1 MSSYLA
7 VHIFTPQ
14 LQDPL
19 LYVLSTALSFL
30 RRLFHT
36 NSALA
41 HTFLAAVVQHTGPAV
56 GPAGALARYLNLLGW
71 SLDLQGQLTL
81 DCYLSVSVQY
91 DSLRHIRSTLRRAWA
106 YHLHRQ
112 ISHRKGIPPVPF
124 DYDLLSRAL
133 RQIPMTS
140 LRQIAYNLTGGYQVG
155 AVKAQWSA
163 AIEAECPF
171 CGQLDTHHHQQ
182 LACPQF
188 LHIRKRHPQAVT
200 YLTNNLDKLW
210 LPLPHSFPDICMLRQ
225 LLSFRGQDT
234 DHTVIQQGQQVL
246 MFFTDGSADTPL
258 HPETRR
264 AAWSVIQYQPDSM
277 THPFLTIKIQHVQGP
292 QSIARA
298 ELAAVTWI
306 VQHIATNHW
315 SERVIITTDSQY
327 VINTVSQITSDT
339 VVPTWHRLA
348 HADLLRILT
357 THWNPAQFLL
367 RKVKSHQDISQL
379 PPGQTRTDAIGNS
392 WADHAAVKARQTDHL
407 LINQL
412 FQRAQIWHKE
422 QYIQTVSILQYLA
435 DLNSHHLQLQQQA
448 SNQKALDGTG
458 DSADNTWGLLFE
470 RDNLI
475 RCHIRGRSSG
485 PLFILHSLPHASGAI
500 NMLTWLCNFVLPCA
514 GHLLTSSTA
523 IPLPRTG

>member
-171 CGQLDTHHHQQ
+171 
-182 LACPQF
+182 
-188 LHIRKRHPQAVT
+188 
-200 YLTNNLDKLW
+200 
-210 LPLPHSFPDICMLRQ
+210 
-225 LLSFRGQDT
+225 
-234 DHTVIQQGQQVL
+234 
-246 MFFTDGSADTPL
+246 
-258 HPETRR
+258 
-264 AAWSVIQYQPDSM
+264 
-277 THPFLTIKIQHVQGP
+277 
-292 QSIARA
+292 
-298 ELAAVTWI
+298 
-306 VQHIATNHW
+306 
-315 SERVIITTDSQY
+315 
-327 VINTVSQITSDT
+327 
-339 VVPTWHRLA
+339 
-348 HADLLRILT
+348 
-357 THWNPAQFLL
+357 
-367 RKVKSHQDISQL
+367 
-379 PPGQTRTDAIGNS
+379 
-392 WADHAAVKARQTDHL
+392 
-407 LINQL
+407 
-412 FQRAQIWHKE
+412 
-422 QYIQTVSILQYLA
+422 
-435 DLNSHHLQLQQQA
+435 
-448 SNQKALDGTG
+448 
-458 DSADNTWGLLFE
+458 
-470 RDNLI
+470 
-475 RCHIRGRSSG
+475 
-485 PLFILHSLPHASGAI
+485 
-500 NMLTWLCNFVLPCA
+500 
-514 GHLLTSSTA
+514 
-523 IPLPRTG
+523 